1 MNINELKLNG
11 EYRVAMANDLITGH
25 QRMTLRESQIISIAV
40 SNIVKEDKDFKAYS
54 VTLKELSKFM
64 GIDFKNLHRDIKGIC
79 KNLMGKYI
87 EVKKGDNKWDLIAW
101 FQSIGYAD
109 GRLYFKLSEDLKPY
123 LIDLQ
128 AYYSQPKLSTVLT
141 FKTYY
146 AKRFYEFLLAVDGSK
161 RNGVTEWH
169 LSCDEIRELF
179 QVGNTYGRNY
189 NLLMKTIKPAIEEMN
204 KTDFIHVYDYE
215 EVHESTM
222 GKRGKPQIA
231 GIRFK
236 AAFFEGDEH
245 RTAKQKKDFY
255 LVHLPQ
261 LTALAGK
268 GV

>member
-87 EVKKGDNKWDLIAW
+87 EVKKGDNKWDLVAW

-215 EVHESTM
+215 EIHESTM
-222 GKRGKPQIA
+222 GKRGKPQIV

-236 AAFFEGDEH
+236 AAFFEGDTH
-245 RTAKQKKDFY
+245 RTAKEKKDFF
-255 LVHLPQ
+255 LAHLPQ